1 MEVNHHGDHNI
12 YMFVSNISAIIC
24 ILSDLIIP
32 GIYNARVFVKNGIP
46 VCLRFSL
53 LIRLVFVAS
62 YLC

>member
-1 MEVNHHGDHNI
+1 MEVNHLGDHNI
-12 YMFVSNISAIIC
+12 YMFILSISAIIC

-53 LIRLVFVAS
+53 LIHVLF
-62 YLC
+62 L